1 MTFAPTRV
9 QANRMMPA
17 SPDREVVAA
26 FRRNGGKV
34 GGAFGDSDLLLLHH
48 TGAKTGAQYVTP
60 LLYWTVGADSVAVL
74 ASNYGAPR
82 HPAWYHN
89 LLAHPDTVVEIGNET
104 WPVRADAAT
113 TDERQRILDH
123 MKRTTRG
130 VAAASNRT
138 RRELPVVVL
147 RRML

>member
-1 MTFAPTRV
+1 
-9 QANRMMPA
+9 MMPA
-17 SPDREVVAA
+17 SPDRKVVAA

-60 LLYWTVGADSVAVL
+60 LLYWTVGADTVAVL

-89 LLAHPDTVVEIGNET
+89 LKANPRVEFLRRGGRRGTYVARE
-104 WPVRADAAT
+104 AT
-113 TDERQRILDH
+113 GEEREALWARVNDLYRGYQTYQGRTQGRRIPL
-123 MKRTTRG
+123 
-130 VAAASNRT
+130 
-138 RRELPVVVL
+138 VVL
-147 RRML
+147 DPA

>member
-1 MTFAPTRV
+1 
-9 QANRMMPA
+9 MMPA

-60 LLYWTVGADSVAVL
+60 LLYWTVGADTVAVL

-89 LLAHPDTVVEIGNET
+89 LLAQPEVTVQAGSSVQLM
-104 WPVRADAAT
+104 RAEVVDPAERARLWSPLVAMYPT
-113 TDERQRILDH
+113 YDDYQAKTERQI
-123 MKRTTRG
+123 
-130 VAAASNRT
+130 
-138 RRELPVVVL
+138 PVVVL
-147 RRML
+147 TP

>member
-1 MTFAPTRV
+1 MS
-9 QANRMMPA
+9 A

-48 TGAKTGAQYVTP
+48 TGAKTGDQYVTP

-82 HPAWYHN
+82 HPGWYYN
-89 LLAHPDTVVEIGNET
+89 LLAHPDTVVEIGKET
-104 WPVRADAAT
+104 WPVRAHVAT

-130 VAAASNRT
+130 VAAAANRT

-147 RRML
+147 RRTL